1 MLDLCNIVSGRKR
14 SRSTCATWGRED
26 THLEDLLDG
35 VDGGG
40 EQRFHL
46 LVVVDVVGVTDAHEE
61 NIRWQTGDGG

>member
-1 MLDLCNIVSGRKR
+1 M
-14 SRSTCATWGRED
+14 ED

-40 EQRFHL
+40 EQRLHL

-61 NIRWQTGDGG
+61 NICRQAGNCSRHCVGPDV